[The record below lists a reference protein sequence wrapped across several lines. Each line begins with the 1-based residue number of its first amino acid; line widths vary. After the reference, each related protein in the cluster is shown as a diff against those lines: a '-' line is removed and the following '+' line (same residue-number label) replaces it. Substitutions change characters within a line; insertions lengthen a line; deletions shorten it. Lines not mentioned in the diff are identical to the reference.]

1 MNAGPLPRRK
11 REGVSMH
18 EYEGGKYFL
27 PRLFSFFLRR
37 FGKGRQF
44 TLPADLTSSARLL
57 IIDSGEVT
65 DLLFAAPV
73 INYFHDHH
81 PDIKTTIL
89 VNSSDVEIVKGIM
102 RVNKI
107 LAYDRTQL
115 RFYKADYV
123 ALIRKLRKQYI
134 ETAILLSQRFSLE
147 RHLLAF
153 ACGASLRIGFT
164 HPLAFPFVNCEIR
177 PSVNGYEGRKMS
189 RIVQAVGLGGVDV
202 LGPVALSARDMNNA
216 RQQIHFRKPQKDLL
230 TVGVDPGKGKTK
242 HHIIPE
248 ITAYLANNLAGRRKV
263 KFLVLT
269 DPWDEK
275 LVGKFSGE
283 LKSEVIDLVPAN
295 IKETVSLLSQ
305 CDLFLSGNTNL
316 FHFAAALN
324 VPTIGLFTKY
334 DDSRWIPDSGPHV
347 RIFKGMRGEKLS
359 LKSFFSMIEEVL
371 AAKDR
376 VLT

>member
-1 MNAGPLPRRK
+1 MNTVPLSRRK
-11 REGVSMH
+11 RRGVSMH
-18 EYEGGKYFL
+18 EYDGGKYFL
-27 PRLFSFFLRR
+27 PRVCSFFLRR
-37 FGKGRQF
+37 FGKGRRF

-57 IIDSGEVT
+57 IIDSGDVT

-73 INYFHDHH
+73 INYFHDHY
-81 PDIKTTIL
+81 PNIKTTIL
-89 VNSSDVEIVKGIM
+89 VNSGDVELVKGIM

-107 LAYDRTQL
+107 LAYDRKQL
-115 RFYKADYV
+115 RFFKADYV

-147 RHLLAF
+147 RHLLTF
-153 ACGASLRIGFT
+153 ACGAALRIGFT

-177 PSVNGYEGRKMS
+177 PSVDGYEGRKMA
-189 RIVQAVGLGGVDV
+189 RIVQAVGLGKGND
-202 LGPVALSARDMNNA
+202 LEPVTLSPKDISHA
-216 RQQIHFRKPQKDLL
+216 RQQIHFRKPQKELL
-230 TVGVDPGKGKTK
+230 TVGVDPGKGRTK

-248 ITAYLANNLAGRRKV
+248 TTAYLANNLAGRRKV

-269 DPWDEK
+269 DPWDER
-275 LVGKFSGE
+275 LVERFSAE
-283 LKSEVIDLVPAN
+283 LKSEVIDLIPAN
-295 IKETVSLLSQ
+295 VKEAVALLSQ
-305 CDLFLSGNTNL
+305 CDLFISGNTNL

-324 VPTIGLFTKY
+324 VPTVGLFTKY
-334 DDSRWIPDSGPHV
+334 DGSRWIPDNGPHI